1 MRVITVSMMTID
13 DAREAARVA
22 DLEQARSLRR
32 ELAAERRQV
41 IDRIGNRS
49 DIIRNGYSTSRVIAE
64 MHRAENDLARL
75 DGMIARI
82 DQRFALQPDEA

>member
-1 MRVITVSMMTID
+1 MRVVTVSMMRSD
-13 DAREAARVA
+13 DAARAA

-41 IDRIGNRS
+41 IDRIAGRS

-64 MHRAENDLARL
+64 MHRAEDDLARL
-75 DGMIARI
+75 DAMIARI
-82 DQRFALQPDEA
+82 DQRFALQSDE